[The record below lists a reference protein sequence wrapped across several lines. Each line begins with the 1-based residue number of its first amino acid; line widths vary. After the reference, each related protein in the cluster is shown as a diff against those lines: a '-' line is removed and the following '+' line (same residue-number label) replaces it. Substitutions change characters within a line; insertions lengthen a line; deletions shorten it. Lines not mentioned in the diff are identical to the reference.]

1 MRAKVILLEKSKGN
15 MKRVLRGNSRTITS
29 MLLAALIVY
38 LHETRQ
44 PDTSDQEIAETVRD
58 LILAGLQH
66 TREVG
71 K

>member
-38 LHETRQ
+38 LHDTRQ
-44 PDTSDQEIAETVRD
+44 PGTPDQEIADTVRD
-58 LILAGLQH
+58 LVLAGLQH
-66 TREVG
+66 EREAG

>member
-15 MKRVLRGNSRTITS
+15 MKQVLRGNSRTITS

-38 LHETRQ
+38 LHDTRQ
-44 PDTSDQEIAETVRD
+44 PGTPDQEIADTVRD

-66 TREVG
+66 EREVG

>member
-1 MRAKVILLEKSKGN
+1 MRAKVILLEKGKGN

-38 LHETRQ
+38 LHDTRQ
-44 PDTSDQEIAETVRD
+44 PGTPDQEIADTVRD

-66 TREVG
+66 EREAG

>member
-44 PDTSDQEIAETVRD
+44 PGTPDQEIADTVRD

-66 TREVG
+66 ERKAG

>member
-15 MKRVLRGNSRTITS
+15 MKRVLRGNPRTIS
-29 MLLAALIVY
+29 AMLLAALIVY

-44 PDTSDQEIAETVRD
+44 PDTSDQEIAETVRY

-66 TREVG
+66 EREAG

>member
-44 PDTSDQEIAETVRD
+44 PGTPDQEIADTVRD

-66 TREVG
+66 EREAG

>member
-44 PDTSDQEIAETVRD
+44 PNTSAQEIADTVRY

-66 TREVG
+66 EREAG

>member
-38 LHETRQ
+38 LHDTRQ
-44 PDTSDQEIAETVRD
+44 PGTPDQEIADTVRD

-66 TREVG
+66 TREAG

>member
-38 LHETRQ
+38 LHDTRQ
-44 PDTSDQEIAETVRD
+44 PGTPDQEIADTVRD

-66 TREVG
+66 EREVG

>member
-15 MKRVLRGNSRTITS
+15 MKQVLRGNSRTITS

-38 LHETRQ
+38 LHDTRQ
-44 PDTSDQEIAETVRD
+44 PGTPDQEIADTVRD

-66 TREVG
+66 EREAG

>member
-38 LHETRQ
+38 LHDTRQ
-44 PDTSDQEIAETVRD
+44 PGTPDQEIADTVRD

-66 TREVG
+66 EREAG

>member
-44 PDTSDQEIAETVRD
+44 KGGNPHDR
-58 LILAGLQH
+58 L
-66 TREVG
+66 
-71 K
+71 

>member
-15 MKRVLRGNSRTITS
+15 MKQVLRGNSRTITS

-44 PDTSDQEIAETVRD
+44 PDTSDQEIAETVRY

-66 TREVG
+66 ERKVG